1 MTSLMTRRVLTAMTT
16 AGLGGAL
23 ALLAVPASATS
34 YTDAIQ
40 LSWNGTDFA
49 PTTTESFIG
58 VPVSV
63 PGDSASRTLQV
74 RNAGPTAGVLT
85 ASIVDAEAHD
95 IDNDSFYDDLTI
107 SWEGGSASFAELV
120 SAGDTEILEIPLAQG
135 ATTPVTIGYDFPVE
149 STSGNSANGGSR
161 QAAFDVVLTISGEL
175 PTTPTSTGTATA
187 TSTATAT
194 GTATATTPPGTAAPK
209 PDDLSSTGA
218 PVLGLAAGALALV
231 SLGVWALVRR
241 RREASN

>member
-1 MTSLMTRRVLTAMTT
+1 MTSIMTRRILTVTT
-16 AGLGGAL
+16 TVGLSGAL
-23 ALLAVPASATS
+23 AFLAVPASAIS

-40 LSWNGTDFA
+40 LSWNGTDYA
-49 PTTTESFIG
+49 PTTTESFLG

-85 ASIVDAEAHD
+85 ASIVDAEARD
-95 IDNDSFYDDLTI
+95 IDIDSFYDDLTI

-120 SAGDTEILEIPLAQG
+120 TAGDTEILEIPLAQG

-149 STSGNSANGGSR
+149 ATSGNSANGGPR
-161 QAAFDVVLTISGEL
+161 QATFDVVLTISGEL
-175 PTTPTSTGTATA
+175 PTTPTSTGTGTA
-187 TSTATAT
+187 
-194 GTATATTPPGTAAPK
+194 TATATTPPATAAPK

-218 PVLGLAAGALALV
+218 PVLGLAAGAVALV
-231 SLGVWALVRR
+231 GLGAWALVRR